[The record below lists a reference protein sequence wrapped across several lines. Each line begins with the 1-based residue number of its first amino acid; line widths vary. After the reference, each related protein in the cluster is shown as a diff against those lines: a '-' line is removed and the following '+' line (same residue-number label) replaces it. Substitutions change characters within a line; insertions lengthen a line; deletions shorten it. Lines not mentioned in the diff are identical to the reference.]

1 MEHLEVTILDKELT
15 LACEPSEREK
25 LLAAVKQANDLM
37 TMIKQSGGNMNN
49 ERVAFMACIQLA
61 SQLLSAESA
70 GGPFQGVSYGDY
82 KNKIDHMNALLDNG
96 IKQLK

>member
-15 LACEPSEREK
+15 LACEPSEKEK

-37 TMIKQSGGNMNN
+37 TMIKSSGNMNN

-61 SQLLSAESA
+61 SQLLSAESTD
-70 GGPFQGVSYGDY
+70 GPFQGVSYGDY
-82 KNKIDHMNALLDNG
+82 KNKVDHINALLDNG
-96 IKQLK
+96 INQLK

>member
-15 LACEPSEREK
+15 LACEPSEKEK

-37 TMIKQSGGNMNN
+37 TMIKQSGNLNN

-61 SQLLSAESA
+61 SQLLSAESTD
-70 GGPFQGVSYGDY
+70 GPFQGVSYGDY
-82 KNKIDHMNALLDNG
+82 KNKVDHINALLDNG
-96 IKQLK
+96 INRLK